1 MSVVNKMLKDL
12 EAREGVEQPQARY
25 EAPQKKPVSALT
37 VVVVLLVIVT
47 IALVTWVLL
56 NPASSVSS
64 SVISSESPP
73 VSPTVLAS
81 ESRPNTDT
89 DEVASSEQNSAVLA
103 ASLPASLSTPSN
115 ASAQPSTES
124 RVVQNDDMDA
134 QQILSTT
141 VQTSAPVAP
150 VTLSETAK
158 NIEGK
163 EDKEGET
170 QKSPSSVAATNANP
184 NPNPITSP
192 DINATGIAEAQ
203 TISKSVDRLKTVESA
218 PVPSF
223 SKQVDNTR
231 SAPAIEE
238 QVRLALDNN
247 DYNTA
252 IGLMQQKVQSHPSD
266 SGAKKK
272 LASLLFAS
280 GQIDQAQALLQR
292 MLVNTPDDHSVR
304 LMLSRLYVKQGLT
317 KIAIQNASEA
327 VSSPSNPLTIELL
340 SFRANLLQQHSV
352 FDKSLNDYLALTKRR
367 PLEPKW
373 WLGAAIS
380 ADSLQHSALALSAFS
395 QVIQIDTQQT
405 LSPDVHHYVQ
415 ERIARLRE
423 VVNE

>member
-37 VVVVLLVIVT
+37 VVVALLVIVT

-56 NPASSVSS
+56 NPAASVSS

-81 ESRPNTDT
+81 ESRSITDI
-89 DEVASSEQNSAVLA
+89 DEVASSEQSSAVLA

-115 ASAQPSTES
+115 ASAQLSTES

-150 VTLSETAK
+150 VTFSETAK
-158 NIEGK
+158 NIEGN
-163 EDKEGET
+163 EGKEGEP
-170 QKSPSSVAATNANP
+170 QKSPSSVAATNA

-203 TISKSVDRLKTVESA
+203 TTSKSVDRLKTVESA

>member
-25 EAPQKKPVSALT
+25 EAPQKKSVSALT

-47 IALVTWVLL
+47 IGLVVWMLL
-56 NPASSVSS
+56 NPAPSVSSSVSS
-64 SVISSESPP
+64 SVLS
-73 VSPTVLAS
+73 S
-81 ESRPNTDT
+81 ESRPITDI
-89 DEVASSEQNSAVLA
+89 DEVSSNEQSSAVLPT
-103 ASLPASLSTPSN
+103 SLPASSI
-115 ASAQPSTES
+115 ASAQPSIS
-124 RVVQNDDMDA
+124 QSDDTDA
-134 QQILSTT
+134 QQILSKT

-150 VTLSETAK
+150 ETSLETAK

-163 EDKEGET
+163 EGKEGEP
-170 QKSPSSVAATNANP
+170 QKSPSPVAAA
-184 NPNPITSP
+184 NPITSP
-192 DINATGIAEAQ
+192 DTHSTGIVEAQ
-203 TISKSVDRLKTVESA
+203 TASKSVESLKTVELA
-218 PVPSF
+218 PVPRF
-223 SKQVDNTR
+223 SKQVDNTK

-252 IGLMQQKVQSHPSD
+252 IGLMQQKVQSHPND

-280 GQIDQAQALLQR
+280 GQVEQAQALLQR
-292 MLVNTPDDHSVR
+292 MLVNTPNDHSVR

-317 KIAIQNASEA
+317 EVAIKNASEA
-327 VSSPSNPLTIELL
+327 VSSPSNPLSIEFL
-340 SFRANLLQQHSV
+340 SFRANLLQQHGV

>member
-37 VVVVLLVIVT
+37 VVVALLVIVT

-56 NPASSVSS
+56 NPAASVSS

-81 ESRPNTDT
+81 ESRSITDI
-89 DEVASSEQNSAVLA
+89 DEVASSEQSSAVLA

-150 VTLSETAK
+150 VTFSETAK
-158 NIEGK
+158 NIEGN
-163 EDKEGET
+163 EGKEGEP
-170 QKSPSSVAATNANP
+170 QKSPSSVAATNA

-203 TISKSVDRLKTVESA
+203 TTSKSVDRLKTVESA

>member
-37 VVVVLLVIVT
+37 VVVALLVIVT

-56 NPASSVSS
+56 NPAASVSS

-81 ESRPNTDT
+81 ESRSITDI
-89 DEVASSEQNSAVLA
+89 DEVASSEQSSAVLA

-150 VTLSETAK
+150 VTFSETAK
-158 NIEGK
+158 NIEGN
-163 EDKEGET
+163 EGKEGEP
-170 QKSPSSVAATNANP
+170 QKSPSSVAATNA

-203 TISKSVDRLKTVESA
+203 TASKSVDRLKTVESA